1 MRAGRESAARRWGGG
16 GRRFRAWLACFSLLL
31 QIAATA
37 GHFHPE
43 DFAFIAAGQAAMA
56 ATAVQ
61 GTPAQPG
68 GQPTLPAHDDCS
80 LCFSLQLVGAS
91 APPALVV
98 LAAPGDV
105 QGTPVLPLA
114 TWRLAS
120 PAHVLF
126 HTRAPPIV

>member
-1 MRAGRESAARRWGGG
+1 MRAGRESAARRGGG

-31 QIAATA
+31 QLAATA
-37 GHFHPE
+37 GHFHRE
-43 DFAFIAAGQAAMA
+43 DFAFLAAGQAAMA
-56 ATAVQ
+56 ADAVQ
-61 GTPAQPG
+61 GTPAQPR

-80 LCFSLQLVGAS
+80 LCFSLQLFGAS
-91 APPALVV
+91 APPAPVI

-105 QGTPVLPLA
+105 RGTPALPLP